1 MRPYLFSLGLCFG
14 VCLVGFCFS
23 AFGLAVLG
31 FVPRLCDTNEDALTG
46 NDGIDIDWSSTASF
60 SERSLLAVA
69 RALIASPEL
78 LCLHKPLKPYEYILT
93 NNLVG
98 VFREFCR
105 GKGLEEPEEE
115 RPYRRPRTCIFT
127 ENSACRAW
135 GADHIFM
142 VQIFNV
148 VYWCFEALV
157 VGSSFTLMQFGVDP
171 HIPHSSSL
179 PQ

>member
-1 MRPYLFSLGLCFG
+1 M
-14 VCLVGFCFS
+14 
-23 AFGLAVLG
+23 
-31 FVPRLCDTNEDALTG
+31 
-46 NDGIDIDWSSTASF
+46 
-60 SERSLLAVA
+60 A
-69 RALIASPEL
+69 RALIARPEL
-78 LCLHKPLKPYEYILT
+78 LCLHKPLKPYDYILT

-142 VQIFNV
+142 VQIFKV
-148 VYWCFEALV
+148 VYWYFEALV
-157 VGSSFTLMQFGVDP
+157 VGSSITLMQFGVDP
-171 HIPHSSSL
+171 HFPHSSSL
-179 PQ
+179 PSVASLVTGIPANRGQACARPRGGTPHTPKVPVCGRGRT